1 MSVTRSKTSD
11 VIKKNIERPHLVPVV
26 ALIRI
31 FGNADRNRMLDETVC
46 IALPSDVALHL
57 PTRGHFLITFERIS
71 SWYVQVSNMTVLFA
85 FLFTCRDVQSRQVI
99 WGLRTA

>member
-71 SWYVQVSNMTVLFA
+71 HHEKNLKWLMGAKMVSGDGGGKWAEL
-85 FLFTCRDVQSRQVI
+85 
-99 WGLRTA
+99 